1 MTVVKILIG
10 QARQA
15 IRLEVAE
22 AMPPQEVKASN
33 FLS

>member
-1 MTVVKILIG
+1 MTVAKIPIG

-22 AMPPQEVKASN
+22 AMPLQEVKASN
-33 FLS
+33 VLS